1 MKIKRSELE
10 SLKNFL
16 YKQTQAFEAD
26 LAEAQSTAQSLASS
40 QALRGDVKTAINH
53 ELNYYNLPLLQGYVD
68 YSNLLYTEFDN
79 LISDFESTVGEK
91 SATAVI
97 NSEAL
102 TSLKQSVDGLHSS
115 IVWDM
120 DATNKYYTKISDLI
134 SLKAPSKDKLS
145 RAIEA
150 SKQSL
155 SETEKRLAAFNGK
168 QATSEL
174 DAILNNQNK
183 GLTKVSGTVTMASPY
198 RNPEALAIYRN
209 PHFKKAA
216 NRYHQKVD
224 SLARAYFQKNHPG
237 VAFDK
242 DKAGIEELQAL
253 AREVT
258 KKAEFGDS
266 SSVKTLGGYGN
277 DLAETSV
284 YTSLEEG
291 IKHLVEKMKVSVP
304 DVANYWS
311 VGMTGNSYYQ
321 NMNFS
326 FNAKQFAK
334 DSSTNALKGL
344 FKNIT
349 VSEVG
354 IPIPGTNVSMGI
366 SGISSVFM
374 GLDFVKNLQEEN
386 AGRAFTHTAV
396 TTAVTAVGVDM
407 LTTGIIYASV
417 GTGYVASGAT
427 ILATA
432 MTSNPVGWSIAAGVA
447 VAFVVD
453 QAYKNNFLG
462 IKTIAN
468 EMGDNLEKSVKE
480 IGSNIDSGIKEV
492 GSKIDAGIKE
502 VGNSIDTGIKS
513 IQKVFGW

>member
-1 MKIKRSELE
+1 MVGGKQGESGKR
-10 SLKNFL
+10 KNEIVSF
-16 YKQTQAFEAD
+16 
-26 LAEAQSTAQSLASS
+26 
-40 QALRGDVKTAINH
+40 
-53 ELNYYNLPLLQGYVD
+53 
-68 YSNLLYTEFDN
+68 
-79 LISDFESTVGEK
+79 
-91 SATAVI
+91 
-97 NSEAL
+97 
-102 TSLKQSVDGLHSS
+102 
-115 IVWDM
+115 VWDM
-120 DATNKYYTKISDLI
+120 DATNKYYTEISDLI
-134 SLKAPSKDKLS
+134 SLKAPSKDKLA

-258 KKAEFGDS
+258 KKAEYGDS
-266 SSVKTLGGYGN
+266 SSVKTLGDYGN

-291 IKHLVEKMKVSVP
+291 IKYLIEKMKVSVP
-304 DVANYWS
+304 NVANYWS
-311 VGMTGNSYYQ
+311 VGITGNSYYK
-321 NMNFS
+321 NMNFA
-326 FNAKQFAK
+326 FDAQQFAK
-334 DSSTNALKGL
+334 DSTTNALKGL
-344 FKNIT
+344 FNNIT

-386 AGRAFTHTAV
+386 AGRAFTHTVA
-396 TTAVTAVGVDM
+396 TTAIATLAVDAAA
-407 LTTGIIYASV
+407 TTLAAAYYATGSEAILSVAAYAATGPIGWAIGAGIA
-417 GTGYVASGAT
+417 AAT
-427 ILATA
+427 LATL
-432 MTSNPVGWSIAAGVA
+432 
-447 VAFVVD
+447 
-453 QAYKNNFLG
+453 AYNYNFLG
-462 IKTIAN
+462 IKDIAN
-468 EMGDNLEKSVKE
+468 EMGDNLNKSISDVGKAF
-480 IGSNIDSGIKEV
+480 DS
-492 GSKIDAGIKE
+492 
-502 VGNSIDTGIKS
+502 GIKS

>member
-26 LAEAQSTAQSLASS
+26 LDEAQSTAQSLASS
-40 QALRGDVKTAINH
+40 QALRGEVKTAINH

-120 DATNKYYTKISDLI
+120 DATNKYYTEISDLI
-134 SLKAPSKDKLS
+134 SLKAPSKDKLA

-258 KKAEFGDS
+258 KKAEYGDS
-266 SSVKTLGGYGN
+266 SSVKTLGDYGN

-291 IKHLVEKMKVSVP
+291 IKHLIEKMKVSVP
-304 DVANYWS
+304 NVANYWS
-311 VGMTGNSYYQ
+311 VGITGNSYYK
-321 NMNFS
+321 NMNFA
-326 FNAKQFAK
+326 FDAQQFAK
-334 DSSTNALKGL
+334 DSTTNTLKDL

-396 TTAVTAVGVDM
+396 TTTVTALG
-407 LTTGIIYASV
+407 
-417 GTGYVASGAT
+417 VASLQAGAIAVAT
-427 ILATA
+427 AIGTESAMALATSIA
-432 MTSNPVGWSIAAGVA
+432 LGTTPVGWTIAAGVA
-447 VAFVVD
+447 ISYVVGY
-453 QAYKNNFLG
+453 AYNNNFLG
-462 IKTIAN
+462 IKDIAN
-468 EMGDNLEKSVKE
+468 EMGDNLNKSISDVGKAF
-480 IGSNIDSGIKEV
+480 DS
-492 GSKIDAGIKE
+492 
-502 VGNSIDTGIKS
+502 GIKS

>member
-1 MKIKRSELE
+1 MKIKRNELE

-120 DATNKYYTKISDLI
+120 DATNKYYTEISDLI
-134 SLKAPSKDKLS
+134 SLKAPSKDKLA

-386 AGRAFTHTAV
+386 AGRAFTHTAA
-396 TTAVTAVGVDM
+396 TTAMTAVGVETI
-407 LTTGIIYASV
+407 TTGLIYASTEAGLLGAV
-417 GTGYVASGAT
+417 GTAAT
-427 ILATA
+427 SFMSLTPI
-432 MTSNPVGWSIAAGVA
+432 GWAIAAGVA
-447 VAFVVD
+447 VGFTVGL
-453 QAYKNNFLG
+453 AYNKNFLG
-462 IKTIAN
+462 IRDIAN
-468 EMGDNLEKSVKE
+468 EMGDNLDKSISDVGKAF
-480 IGSNIDSGIKEV
+480 DS
-492 GSKIDAGIKE
+492 
-502 VGNSIDTGIKS
+502 GIKS

>member
-1 MKIKRSELE
+1 MKIKRNELE

-120 DATNKYYTKISDLI
+120 DATNKYYTEISDLI
-134 SLKAPSKDKLS
+134 SLKAPSKDKLA

-291 IKHLVEKMKVSVP
+291 IKHLIEKMKVSVP
-304 DVANYWS
+304 NVANYWS
-311 VGMTGNSYYQ
+311 VGITGNSYYKK
-321 NMNFS
+321 MNIAFDS
-326 FNAKQFAK
+326 QQFAK

-396 TTAVTAVGVDM
+396 TTTVTALG
-407 LTTGIIYASV
+407 
-417 GTGYVASGAT
+417 VASLQAGAIAVAT
-427 ILATA
+427 AIGTESAMALATSIA
-432 MTSNPVGWSIAAGVA
+432 LGTTPVGWTIAAGVA
-447 VAFVVD
+447 ISYVVGY
-453 QAYKNNFLG
+453 AYNNNFLG
-462 IKTIAN
+462 IKDIAN
-468 EMGDNLEKSVKE
+468 EMGDNLNKSISDVGKAF
-480 IGSNIDSGIKEV
+480 DS
-492 GSKIDAGIKE
+492 
-502 VGNSIDTGIKS
+502 GIKS

>member
-1 MKIKRSELE
+1 MKIKRNELE

-120 DATNKYYTKISDLI
+120 DATNKYYTEISDLI
-134 SLKAPSKDKLS
+134 SLKAPSKDKLA

-258 KKAEFGDS
+258 KKAEYGDS
-266 SSVKTLGGYGN
+266 SSVKTLGDYGN

-291 IKHLVEKMKVSVP
+291 IKHLIEKMKVSVP

-311 VGMTGNSYYQ
+311 VGITGNSYYK
-321 NMNFS
+321 NMNFA
-326 FNAKQFAK
+326 FDAQQFAK
-334 DSSTNALKGL
+334 DSTTNALKGL

-374 GLDFVKNLQEEN
+374 GMNFLNNLQNEN

-396 TTAVTAVGVDM
+396 TTAVTAVGVDVA
-407 LTTGIIYASV
+407 TTAL
-417 GTGYVASGAT
+417 
-427 ILATA
+427 LATA
-432 MTSNPVGWSIAAGVA
+432 TGSGGLATVATVLASNPVGWTIIAGVA
-447 VAFVVD
+447 VGYAVD
-453 QAYKNNFLG
+453 LAYKNNFLG
-462 IKTIAN
+462 IRDIAN
-468 EMGDNLEKSVKE
+468 DMGDNLDKSIKE
-480 IGSNIDSGIKEV
+480 I
-492 GSKIDAGIKE
+492 
-502 VGNSIDTGIKS
+502 GNSIDSGIKS

>member
-16 YKQTQAFEAD
+16 YKQTQAFEDD

-115 IVWDM
+115 IVRDM
-120 DATNKYYTKISDLI
+120 DATNKYYTEISDLI
-134 SLKAPSKDKLS
+134 SLKAPSKDKLA

-258 KKAEFGDS
+258 KKAEYGDS
-266 SSVKTLGGYGN
+266 SSVKTLGDYGN

-291 IKHLVEKMKVSVP
+291 IKYLIEKMKVSVP
-304 DVANYWS
+304 NVANYWS
-311 VGMTGNSYYQ
+311 VGITGNSYYK
-321 NMNFS
+321 NMNFA
-326 FNAKQFAK
+326 FDAQQFAK
-334 DSSTNALKGL
+334 DSTTNALKGL
-344 FKNIT
+344 FNNIT

-374 GLDFVKNLQEEN
+374 GMNFLNNLQNEN

-396 TTAVTAVGVDM
+396 TTAVTAVGVDVA
-407 LTTGIIYASV
+407 TTAL
-417 GTGYVASGAT
+417 
-427 ILATA
+427 LATA
-432 MTSNPVGWSIAAGVA
+432 TGSGGLATVATVLASNPVGWTIIAGVA
-447 VAFVVD
+447 VGYAVD
-453 QAYKNNFLG
+453 LAYKNNFLG
-462 IKTIAN
+462 IRDIAN
-468 EMGDNLEKSVKE
+468 DMGDNLDKSIKE
-480 IGSNIDSGIKEV
+480 I
-492 GSKIDAGIKE
+492 
-502 VGNSIDTGIKS
+502 GNSIDSGIKS

>member
-1 MKIKRSELE
+1 MKIKRNELE

-120 DATNKYYTKISDLI
+120 DATNKYYTEISDLI
-134 SLKAPSKDKLS
+134 SLKAPSKDKLA

-374 GLDFVKNLQEEN
+374 GMDFLNNLQNEN
-386 AGRAFTHTAV
+386 AGRAFVHTAV
-396 TTAVTAVGVDM
+396 TTAAISVGVDM

-432 MTSNPVGWSIAAGVA
+432 MASNPVGWSIAAGVA
-447 VAFVVD
+447 VAFVVG

-462 IKTIAN
+462 IKDIAN

-492 GSKIDAGIKE
+492 G
-502 VGNSIDTGIKS
+502 NSIDSGIKS

>member
-1 MKIKRSELE
+1 MKIKRNELE

-26 LAEAQSTAQSLASS
+26 LAEVQSTAQSLASS
-40 QALRGDVKTAINH
+40 QALRGEVKTAINH

-115 IVWDM
+115 IVRDM
-120 DATNKYYTKISDLI
+120 DATNKYYTEISDLI

-258 KKAEFGDS
+258 KKAEYGDS
-266 SSVKTLGGYGN
+266 SSVKTLGDYGN

-291 IKHLVEKMKVSVP
+291 IKHLIEKMKVSVP

-311 VGMTGNSYYQ
+311 VGITGNSYYK
-321 NMNFS
+321 NINFA
-326 FNAKQFAK
+326 FDAQQFAK
-334 DSSTNALKGL
+334 DSTTNDVKGL

-386 AGRAFTHTAV
+386 AGRAFAHTAV
-396 TTAVTAVGVDM
+396 TTAVTAVGIDVA
-407 LTTGIIYASV
+407 TTAL
-417 GTGYVASGAT
+417 
-427 ILATA
+427 LATA
-432 MTSNPVGWSIAAGVA
+432 TGSGTAAAVATFLASNPVGWTIVAGVA
-447 VAFVVD
+447 VGYAVGY
-453 QAYKNNFLG
+453 AYNHNFLG

-468 EMGDNLEKSVKE
+468 EMGDNLDKSIKE

-492 GSKIDAGIKE
+492 G
-502 VGNSIDTGIKS
+502 NSIDSGIKS

>member
-120 DATNKYYTKISDLI
+120 DATNKYYTEISDLI
-134 SLKAPSKDKLS
+134 SLKAPSKDKLA

-374 GLDFVKNLQEEN
+374 GMDFLNNLQNEN
-386 AGRAFTHTAV
+386 AGRAFTHTAA
-396 TTAVTAVGVDM
+396 TTAMTAVGVDV
-407 LTTGIIYASV
+407 LTTGIVYAS
-417 GTGYVASGAT
+417 TGSGLLASGAT
-427 ILATA
+427 YMVGFMGT
-432 MTSNPVGWSIAAGVA
+432 NPVGWAIIAGVGIA
-447 VAFVVD
+447 YLSTVAYD
-453 QAYKNNFLG
+453 NNFLG
-462 IKTIAN
+462 IRDIAN
-468 EMGDNLEKSVKE
+468 DMGDNLDKS
-480 IGSNIDSGIKEV
+480 
-492 GSKIDAGIKE
+492 IKE
-502 VGNSIDTGIKS
+502 VGNSIDSGIKS

>member
-1 MKIKRSELE
+1 M
-10 SLKNFL
+10 
-16 YKQTQAFEAD
+16 
-26 LAEAQSTAQSLASS
+26 AEAQSTAQSLASS

-120 DATNKYYTKISDLI
+120 DATNKYYTEISDLI
-134 SLKAPSKDKLS
+134 SLKAPSKDKLA

-258 KKAEFGDS
+258 KKAEYGDS
-266 SSVKTLGGYGN
+266 SSVKTLGDYGN

-291 IKHLVEKMKVSVP
+291 IKHLIEKMKVSVP

-311 VGMTGNSYYQ
+311 VGISGNSYYK
-321 NMNFS
+321 NMNFA
-326 FNAKQFAK
+326 FDAQQFAK
-334 DSSTNALKGL
+334 DSTTNALKGL
-344 FKNIT
+344 FNNIT

-374 GLDFVKNLQEEN
+374 GMNFLNNLQNEN

-396 TTAVTAVGVDM
+396 TTAVTAVGVDVA
-407 LTTGIIYASV
+407 TTAL
-417 GTGYVASGAT
+417 
-427 ILATA
+427 LATA
-432 MTSNPVGWSIAAGVA
+432 TGSGGLATVATVLASNPVGWTIIAGVA
-447 VAFVVD
+447 VGYAVD
-453 QAYKNNFLG
+453 LAYKNNFLG
-462 IKTIAN
+462 IRDIAN
-468 EMGDNLEKSVKE
+468 DMGDNLDKSIKE
-480 IGSNIDSGIKEV
+480 I
-492 GSKIDAGIKE
+492 
-502 VGNSIDTGIKS
+502 GNSIDSGIKS

>member
-1 MKIKRSELE
+1 MKIKRNELE

-120 DATNKYYTKISDLI
+120 DATNKYYTEISDLI
-134 SLKAPSKDKLS
+134 SLKAPSKDKLA

-386 AGRAFTHTAV
+386 AGRAFTHTA
-396 TTAVTAVGVDM
+396 
-407 LTTGIIYASV
+407 
-417 GTGYVASGAT
+417 AT
-427 ILATA
+427 TA
-432 MTSNPVGWSIAAGVA
+432 MTALGVASLQAGAIAAATAIGTESAMAFAASIALGTTPIGWAIAGTVA
-447 VAFVVD
+447 VGFVASI
-453 QAYKNNFLG
+453 AYKHNFLG

-468 EMGDNLEKSVKE
+468 EMGDNLNKSILDVGKAF
-480 IGSNIDSGIKEV
+480 DS
-492 GSKIDAGIKE
+492 
-502 VGNSIDTGIKS
+502 GIKS

>member
-26 LAEAQSTAQSLASS
+26 LAEVQSTAQSLASS
-40 QALRGDVKTAINH
+40 QALRGEVKTAINH

-115 IVWDM
+115 IVRDM
-120 DATNKYYTKISDLI
+120 DATNKYYTEISDLI

-258 KKAEFGDS
+258 KKAEYGDS
-266 SSVKTLGGYGN
+266 SSVKTLGDYGN

-291 IKHLVEKMKVSVP
+291 IKHLIEKMKVSVP

-311 VGMTGNSYYQ
+311 VGITGNSYYK
-321 NMNFS
+321 NINFA
-326 FNAKQFAK
+326 FDAQQFAK
-334 DSSTNALKGL
+334 DSTTNAVKGL

-386 AGRAFTHTAV
+386 DGRAFTHTAV
-396 TTAVTAVGVDM
+396 TTAMTALG
-407 LTTGIIYASV
+407 
-417 GTGYVASGAT
+417 VASLQAGAIAVAT
-427 ILATA
+427 AIGTESAMALATSIA
-432 MTSNPVGWSIAAGVA
+432 LGTTPVGWTIAAGVA
-447 VAFVVD
+447 ISYVVGY
-453 QAYKNNFLG
+453 AYNNNFLG
-462 IKTIAN
+462 IKDIAN
-468 EMGDNLEKSVKE
+468 EMGDNLNKSISDVGKAF
-480 IGSNIDSGIKEV
+480 DS
-492 GSKIDAGIKE
+492 
-502 VGNSIDTGIKS
+502 GIKS

>member
-1 MKIKRSELE
+1 MKIKRNELE

-115 IVWDM
+115 IVRDM
-120 DATNKYYTKISDLI
+120 DATNKYYTEISDLI
-134 SLKAPSKDKLS
+134 LLKAPSKDKLD

-198 RNPEALAIYRN
+198 RNPEALDIYRN

-258 KKAEFGDS
+258 KKTVTTGDKS
-266 SSVKTLGGYGN
+266 DERYLEYLETFKNSISFISYGITGHLASREAIASYHKIKNGTWCGKRVKSTTSGYKTWKQVNG
-277 DLAETSV
+277 D
-284 YTSLEEG
+284 
-291 IKHLVEKMKVSVP
+291 VSRYKAV
-304 DVANYWS
+304 
-311 VGMTGNSYYQ
+311 Q
-321 NMNFS
+321 
-326 FNAKQFAK
+326 NAKR
-334 DSSTNALKGL
+334 
-344 FKNIT
+344 
-349 VSEVG
+349 
-354 IPIPGTNVSMGI
+354 
-366 SGISSVFM
+366 
-374 GLDFVKNLQEEN
+374 LDELAN
-386 AGRAFTHTAV
+386 
-396 TTAVTAVGVDM
+396 
-407 LTTGIIYASV
+407 
-417 GTGYVASGAT
+417 GTGT
-427 ILATA
+427 
-432 MTSNPVGWSIAAGVA
+432 
-447 VAFVVD
+447 VVR
-453 QAYKNNFLG
+453 G
-462 IKTIAN
+462 
-468 EMGDNLEKSVKE
+468 
-480 IGSNIDSGIKEV
+480 
-492 GSKIDAGIKE
+492 
-502 VGNSIDTGIKS
+502 TGIKGVAKSVGILGGSLAVLDGGLTYLERKDEYGETSATIDGVAHTTTS
-513 IQKVFGW
+513 IGAIYVGAAVGNFIPVPVVGALAGAATGYLVGGIANTLYDGFAHGKWNWDNFKLW

>member
-1 MKIKRSELE
+1 
-10 SLKNFL
+10 
-16 YKQTQAFEAD
+16 
-26 LAEAQSTAQSLASS
+26 
-40 QALRGDVKTAINH
+40 
-53 ELNYYNLPLLQGYVD
+53 
-68 YSNLLYTEFDN
+68 
-79 LISDFESTVGEK
+79 
-91 SATAVI
+91 
-97 NSEAL
+97 
-102 TSLKQSVDGLHSS
+102 
-115 IVWDM
+115 M
-120 DATNKYYTKISDLI
+120 DATNKYYTEISDLI
-134 SLKAPSKDKLS
+134 LLKAPSKDKLA

-155 SETEKRLAAFNGK
+155 SETEKRLTAFNGK

-258 KKAEFGDS
+258 KKAEYGDS
-266 SSVKTLGGYGN
+266 SSVKTLGDYGN

-291 IKHLVEKMKVSVP
+291 IKHLIEKMKVSVP
-304 DVANYWS
+304 NVANYWS

-396 TTAVTAVGVDM
+396 TTAMTAVGVETI
-407 LTTGIIYASV
+407 TTGLIYASTEAGLLGAV
-417 GTGYVASGAT
+417 GTAAT
-427 ILATA
+427 SFMSLTPI
-432 MTSNPVGWSIAAGVA
+432 GWAIAAGVA
-447 VAFVVD
+447 VGFTVGL
-453 QAYKNNFLG
+453 AYNKNFLG
-462 IKTIAN
+462 IRDIAN
-468 EMGDNLEKSVKE
+468 EMGDNLDKSISDVGKAF
-480 IGSNIDSGIKEV
+480 DS
-492 GSKIDAGIKE
+492 
-502 VGNSIDTGIKS
+502 GIKS

>member
-16 YKQTQAFEAD
+16 YKQTQTFEAD

-120 DATNKYYTKISDLI
+120 DATNKYYTEISDLI
-134 SLKAPSKDKLS
+134 SLKAPSKDKLA

-155 SETEKRLAAFNGK
+155 SETEKRLTAFNGK

-258 KKAEFGDS
+258 KKAEYGDS
-266 SSVKTLGGYGN
+266 SSVKTLGDYGN

-291 IKHLVEKMKVSVP
+291 IKHLIEKMKVSVP
-304 DVANYWS
+304 NVANYWS
-311 VGMTGNSYYQ
+311 VGITGNSYYK
-321 NMNFS
+321 NINFA
-326 FNAKQFAK
+326 FDAQQFAK
-334 DSSTNALKGL
+334 DSTTNALKGL

-396 TTAVTAVGVDM
+396 TTTVTAVGVDVA
-407 LTTGIIYASV
+407 TTAL
-417 GTGYVASGAT
+417 
-427 ILATA
+427 LATA
-432 MTSNPVGWSIAAGVA
+432 TGSGYMAGFATALASNPVGWTIIAGVA
-447 VAFVVD
+447 VGYAVD
-453 QAYKNNFLG
+453 LAYKNNFLG
-462 IKTIAN
+462 IRDIAN
-468 EMGDNLEKSVKE
+468 DMGDNLDKSIKE
-480 IGSNIDSGIKEV
+480 I
-492 GSKIDAGIKE
+492 
-502 VGNSIDTGIKS
+502 GNSIDSGIKS

>member
-26 LAEAQSTAQSLASS
+26 LAEAQTTAQSLASS

-115 IVWDM
+115 IVRDM
-120 DATNKYYTKISDLI
+120 DATNKYYTEISDLI
-134 SLKAPSKDKLS
+134 LLKAPSKDKLA
-145 RAIEA
+145 RAIGA

-155 SETEKRLAAFNGK
+155 SETEKRLSAFNDK
-168 QATSEL
+168 QAISEL

-258 KKAEFGDS
+258 KKAEYGDS
-266 SSVKTLGGYGN
+266 SSVKTLGDYGN

-291 IKHLVEKMKVSVP
+291 IKHLIEKMKVSVP
-304 DVANYWS
+304 NVANYWS
-311 VGMTGNSYYQ
+311 VGITGNSYYK
-321 NMNFS
+321 NINFA
-326 FNAKQFAK
+326 FDAQQFAK
-334 DSSTNALKGL
+334 DSTTNALKGL

-396 TTAVTAVGVDM
+396 TTAMTAVGVETI
-407 LTTGIIYASV
+407 TTGLIYASTEAGLLGAV
-417 GTGYVASGAT
+417 GTAAT
-427 ILATA
+427 SFMSLTPI
-432 MTSNPVGWSIAAGVA
+432 GWAIAAGVA
-447 VAFVVD
+447 VGFTVGL
-453 QAYKNNFLG
+453 AYNKNFLG
-462 IKTIAN
+462 IRDIAN
-468 EMGDNLEKSVKE
+468 EMGDNLDKSISDVGKAF
-480 IGSNIDSGIKEV
+480 DS
-492 GSKIDAGIKE
+492 
-502 VGNSIDTGIKS
+502 GIKS

>member
-115 IVWDM
+115 IVRDM
-120 DATNKYYTKISDLI
+120 DATNKYYTEISDLI

-150 SKQSL
+150 SKLSL

-258 KKAEFGDS
+258 KKAEYGDS
-266 SSVKTLGGYGN
+266 SSVKTLGDYGN

-291 IKHLVEKMKVSVP
+291 IKHLIEKMKVSVP

-311 VGMTGNSYYQ
+311 VGITGNSYYK
-321 NMNFS
+321 NMNFA
-326 FNAKQFAK
+326 FDAQQFAK
-334 DSSTNALKGL
+334 DSTTNALKGL
-344 FKNIT
+344 FNNIT

-396 TTAVTAVGVDM
+396 TTAMTAVGVETI
-407 LTTGIIYASV
+407 TTGLIYASTEAGLLGAV
-417 GTGYVASGAT
+417 GTAAT
-427 ILATA
+427 SFMSLTPI
-432 MTSNPVGWSIAAGVA
+432 GWAIAAGVA
-447 VAFVVD
+447 VGFTVGL
-453 QAYKNNFLG
+453 AYNKNFLG
-462 IKTIAN
+462 IRDIAN
-468 EMGDNLEKSVKE
+468 EMGDNLDKSISDVGKAF
-480 IGSNIDSGIKEV
+480 DS
-492 GSKIDAGIKE
+492 
-502 VGNSIDTGIKS
+502 GIKS

>member
-1 MKIKRSELE
+1 M
-10 SLKNFL
+10 
-16 YKQTQAFEAD
+16 
-26 LAEAQSTAQSLASS
+26 ST
-40 QALRGDVKTAINH
+40 T
-53 ELNYYNLPLLQGYVD
+53 
-68 YSNLLYTEFDN
+68 T
-79 LISDFESTVGEK
+79 
-91 SATAVI
+91 
-97 NSEAL
+97 
-102 TSLKQSVDGLHSS
+102 
-115 IVWDM
+115 
-120 DATNKYYTKISDLI
+120 
-134 SLKAPSKDKLS
+134 KDKLA

-155 SETEKRLAAFNGK
+155 SETEKRLAAFNDK

-209 PHFKKAA
+209 PHFKKAV

-253 AREVT
+253 ARELT
-258 KKAEFGDS
+258 KKAEYGDS
-266 SSVKTLGGYGN
+266 SSVKTLGDYGN

-291 IKHLVEKMKVSVP
+291 IKHLIEKMKVSVP

-311 VGMTGNSYYQ
+311 VGMTGNLYYQ
-321 NMNFS
+321 NMNFA
-326 FNAKQFAK
+326 FDAQQFAK
-334 DSSTNALKGL
+334 DSTSNALKGL

-374 GLDFVKNLQEEN
+374 GLDLVKNLQEEN

-432 MTSNPVGWSIAAGVA
+432 MASNPVGWSIAAGVA

-492 GSKIDAGIKE
+492 G
-502 VGNSIDTGIKS
+502 NSIDSGIKS
-513 IQKVFGW
+513 IQKVFGWSE

>member
-1 MKIKRSELE
+1 MKIKRNELE

-120 DATNKYYTKISDLI
+120 DATNKYYTEISDLI
-134 SLKAPSKDKLS
+134 SLKAPSKDKLA

-209 PHFKKAA
+209 PHFKKGV
-216 NRYHQKVD
+216 NRYHQKVN

-237 VAFDK
+237 IAFDK

-258 KKAEFGDS
+258 KKAEYGDS
-266 SSVKTLGGYGN
+266 SSVKTLGDYGN

-291 IKHLVEKMKVSVP
+291 IKHLIEKMKVSVP
-304 DVANYWS
+304 NVANYWS
-311 VGMTGNSYYQ
+311 VGITGNSYYK
-321 NMNFS
+321 NINFA
-326 FNAKQFAK
+326 FDAQQFAK
-334 DSSTNALKGL
+334 DSTTNALKGL

-396 TTAVTAVGVDM
+396 TTTVTALG
-407 LTTGIIYASV
+407 
-417 GTGYVASGAT
+417 VASLQAGAIAVAT
-427 ILATA
+427 AIGTESAMALATSIA
-432 MTSNPVGWSIAAGVA
+432 LGTTPVGWTIAAGVA
-447 VAFVVD
+447 ISYVVGY
-453 QAYKNNFLG
+453 AYNNNFLG
-462 IKTIAN
+462 IKDIAN
-468 EMGDNLEKSVKE
+468 EMGDNLNKSISDVGKAF
-480 IGSNIDSGIKEV
+480 DS
-492 GSKIDAGIKE
+492 
-502 VGNSIDTGIKS
+502 GIKS

>member
-1 MKIKRSELE
+1 M
-10 SLKNFL
+10 
-16 YKQTQAFEAD
+16 
-26 LAEAQSTAQSLASS
+26 ST
-40 QALRGDVKTAINH
+40 T
-53 ELNYYNLPLLQGYVD
+53 
-68 YSNLLYTEFDN
+68 T
-79 LISDFESTVGEK
+79 
-91 SATAVI
+91 
-97 NSEAL
+97 
-102 TSLKQSVDGLHSS
+102 
-115 IVWDM
+115 
-120 DATNKYYTKISDLI
+120 
-134 SLKAPSKDKLS
+134 KDKLA

-198 RNPEALAIYRN
+198 RNPEALDIYRN

-258 KKAEFGDS
+258 KKAEYGDS
-266 SSVKTLGGYGN
+266 SSVKTLGDYGN

-291 IKHLVEKMKVSVP
+291 IKHLIEKMKVSVP

-311 VGMTGNSYYQ
+311 VGITGNSYYK
-321 NMNFS
+321 NMNFA
-326 FNAKQFAK
+326 FDAQQFAK
-334 DSSTNALKGL
+334 DSTTNALKGL
-344 FKNIT
+344 FNNIT

-396 TTAVTAVGVDM
+396 TTAMTAVGVETI
-407 LTTGIIYASV
+407 TTGLIYASTEAGLLGAV
-417 GTGYVASGAT
+417 GTAAT
-427 ILATA
+427 SFMSLTPI
-432 MTSNPVGWSIAAGVA
+432 GWAIAAGVA
-447 VAFVVD
+447 VGFTVGL
-453 QAYKNNFLG
+453 AYNKNFLG
-462 IKTIAN
+462 IRDIAN
-468 EMGDNLEKSVKE
+468 EMGDNLDKSISDVGKAF
-480 IGSNIDSGIKEV
+480 DS
-492 GSKIDAGIKE
+492 
-502 VGNSIDTGIKS
+502 GIKS

>member
-1 MKIKRSELE
+1 MKIKRNELE

-120 DATNKYYTKISDLI
+120 DATNKYYTEISDLI
-134 SLKAPSKDKLS
+134 SLKAPSKDKLA

-258 KKAEFGDS
+258 KKAEYGDS
-266 SSVKTLGGYGN
+266 SSVKTLGDYGN

-291 IKHLVEKMKVSVP
+291 IKHLIEKMKVSVP
-304 DVANYWS
+304 NVANYWS
-311 VGMTGNSYYQ
+311 VGITGNSYYK
-321 NMNFS
+321 NINFA
-326 FNAKQFAK
+326 FDAQQFAK
-334 DSSTNALKGL
+334 DSTTNALKGL

-374 GLDFVKNLQEEN
+374 GMNFLNNLQNEN

-396 TTAVTAVGVDM
+396 TTAVTAVGVDVA
-407 LTTGIIYASV
+407 TTAL
-417 GTGYVASGAT
+417 
-427 ILATA
+427 LATA
-432 MTSNPVGWSIAAGVA
+432 TGSGGLATVATVLASNPVGWTIIAGVA
-447 VAFVVD
+447 VGYAVD
-453 QAYKNNFLG
+453 LAYKNNFLG
-462 IKTIAN
+462 IRDIAN
-468 EMGDNLEKSVKE
+468 DMGDNLDKSIKE
-480 IGSNIDSGIKEV
+480 I
-492 GSKIDAGIKE
+492 
-502 VGNSIDTGIKS
+502 GNSIDSGIKS

>member
-1 MKIKRSELE
+1 MKIKRNELE

-120 DATNKYYTKISDLI
+120 DATNKYYTEISDLI
-134 SLKAPSKDKLS
+134 SLKAPSKDKLA

-258 KKAEFGDS
+258 KKAEYGDS
-266 SSVKTLGGYGN
+266 SSVKTLGDYGN

-291 IKHLVEKMKVSVP
+291 IKHLIEKMKVSVP
-304 DVANYWS
+304 NVANYWS
-311 VGMTGNSYYQ
+311 VGITGNSYYK
-321 NMNFS
+321 NMNFA
-326 FNAKQFAK
+326 FDAQQFAK
-334 DSSTNALKGL
+334 DSTTNTLKDL

-396 TTAVTAVGVDM
+396 TTTVTALG
-407 LTTGIIYASV
+407 
-417 GTGYVASGAT
+417 VASLQAGAIAVAT
-427 ILATA
+427 AIGTESAMALATSIA
-432 MTSNPVGWSIAAGVA
+432 LGTTPVGWTIAAGVA
-447 VAFVVD
+447 ISYVVGY
-453 QAYKNNFLG
+453 AYNNNFLG
-462 IKTIAN
+462 IKDIAN
-468 EMGDNLEKSVKE
+468 EMGDNLNKSISDVGKAF
-480 IGSNIDSGIKEV
+480 DS
-492 GSKIDAGIKE
+492 
-502 VGNSIDTGIKS
+502 GIKS

>member
-1 MKIKRSELE
+1 MARRKQGKGSERKNKIVS
-10 SLKNFL
+10 FL
-16 YKQTQAFEAD
+16 YYFFIR
-26 LAEAQSTAQSLASS
+26 LAS
-40 QALRGDVKTAINH
+40 QNR
-53 ELNYYNLPLLQGYVD
+53 LL
-68 YSNLLYTEFDN
+68 EWM
-79 LISDFESTVGEK
+79 ST
-91 SATAVI
+91 T
-97 NSEAL
+97 
-102 TSLKQSVDGLHSS
+102 T
-115 IVWDM
+115 
-120 DATNKYYTKISDLI
+120 
-134 SLKAPSKDKLS
+134 KDKLA

-258 KKAEFGDS
+258 KKAEYGDS
-266 SSVKTLGGYGN
+266 SSVKTLGDYGN

-291 IKHLVEKMKVSVP
+291 IKHLIEKMKVSVP
-304 DVANYWS
+304 NVANYWS
-311 VGMTGNSYYQ
+311 VGITGNSYYK
-321 NMNFS
+321 NINFA
-326 FNAKQFAK
+326 FDAQQFAK
-334 DSSTNALKGL
+334 DSTTNALKGL

-396 TTAVTAVGVDM
+396 TTTVTALG
-407 LTTGIIYASV
+407 
-417 GTGYVASGAT
+417 VASLQAGAIAVAT
-427 ILATA
+427 AIGTESAMALATSIA
-432 MTSNPVGWSIAAGVA
+432 LGTTPVGWTIAAGVA
-447 VAFVVD
+447 ISYVVGY
-453 QAYKNNFLG
+453 AYNNNFLG
-462 IKTIAN
+462 IKDIAN
-468 EMGDNLEKSVKE
+468 EMGDNLNKSISDVGKAF
-480 IGSNIDSGIKEV
+480 DS
-492 GSKIDAGIKE
+492 
-502 VGNSIDTGIKS
+502 GIKS

>member
-1 MKIKRSELE
+1 MKIKRNELE

-120 DATNKYYTKISDLI
+120 DATNKYYTEISDLI
-134 SLKAPSKDKLS
+134 SLKAPSKDKLA

-258 KKAEFGDS
+258 KKAEYGDS
-266 SSVKTLGGYGN
+266 SSVKTLGDYGN

-291 IKHLVEKMKVSVP
+291 IKHLIEKMKVSVP
-304 DVANYWS
+304 DAANYWS
-311 VGMTGNSYYQ
+311 VGITGNSYYK
-321 NMNFS
+321 NMNFA
-326 FNAKQFAK
+326 FDAQQFAK
-334 DSSTNALKGL
+334 DSTTNALKGL

-386 AGRAFTHTAV
+386 AGRAFTHTA
-396 TTAVTAVGVDM
+396 
-407 LTTGIIYASV
+407 
-417 GTGYVASGAT
+417 AT
-427 ILATA
+427 TA
-432 MTSNPVGWSIAAGVA
+432 MTALGVASLQAGAIAAATAIGTESAMAFAASIALGTTPIGWAIAGTVA
-447 VAFVVD
+447 VGFVASI
-453 QAYKNNFLG
+453 AYKHNFLG

-468 EMGDNLEKSVKE
+468 EMGDNLNKSISDVGKAF
-480 IGSNIDSGIKEV
+480 DS
-492 GSKIDAGIKE
+492 
-502 VGNSIDTGIKS
+502 GIKS

>member
-1 MKIKRSELE
+1 M
-10 SLKNFL
+10 
-16 YKQTQAFEAD
+16 
-26 LAEAQSTAQSLASS
+26 ST
-40 QALRGDVKTAINH
+40 T
-53 ELNYYNLPLLQGYVD
+53 
-68 YSNLLYTEFDN
+68 T
-79 LISDFESTVGEK
+79 
-91 SATAVI
+91 
-97 NSEAL
+97 
-102 TSLKQSVDGLHSS
+102 
-115 IVWDM
+115 
-120 DATNKYYTKISDLI
+120 
-134 SLKAPSKDKLS
+134 KDKLA

-291 IKHLVEKMKVSVP
+291 IKHLIEKMKVSVP
-304 DVANYWS
+304 NVANYWS
-311 VGMTGNSYYQ
+311 VGITGNSYYK
-321 NMNFS
+321 NINFA
-326 FNAKQFAK
+326 FDAQQFAK
-334 DSSTNALKGL
+334 DSTTNALKGL

-396 TTAVTAVGVDM
+396 TTTVTALG
-407 LTTGIIYASV
+407 
-417 GTGYVASGAT
+417 VASLQAGAIAVAT
-427 ILATA
+427 AIGTESAMALATSIA
-432 MTSNPVGWSIAAGVA
+432 LGTTPVGWTIAAGVA
-447 VAFVVD
+447 ISYVVGY
-453 QAYKNNFLG
+453 AYNNNFLG
-462 IKTIAN
+462 IKDIAN
-468 EMGDNLEKSVKE
+468 EMGDNLNKSISDVGKAF
-480 IGSNIDSGIKEV
+480 DS
-492 GSKIDAGIKE
+492 
-502 VGNSIDTGIKS
+502 GIKS

>member
-1 MKIKRSELE
+1 M
-10 SLKNFL
+10 
-16 YKQTQAFEAD
+16 
-26 LAEAQSTAQSLASS
+26 
-40 QALRGDVKTAINH
+40 
-53 ELNYYNLPLLQGYVD
+53 
-68 YSNLLYTEFDN
+68 
-79 LISDFESTVGEK
+79 
-91 SATAVI
+91 
-97 NSEAL
+97 
-102 TSLKQSVDGLHSS
+102 KQSVDFLHSS
-115 IVWDM
+115 IVRDM
-120 DATNKYYTKISDLI
+120 DATNKYYTEISDLI
-134 SLKAPSKDKLS
+134 LLKAPSKDKLA
-145 RAIEA
+145 RAIGA

-155 SETEKRLAAFNGK
+155 SETEKRLSAFNGK
-168 QATSEL
+168 QAISEL

-258 KKAEFGDS
+258 KKAEYGDS
-266 SSVKTLGGYGN
+266 SSVKTLGDYGN

-291 IKHLVEKMKVSVP
+291 IKHLIEKMKVSVP

-311 VGMTGNSYYQ
+311 VGITGNSYYK
-321 NMNFS
+321 NMNFA
-326 FNAKQFAK
+326 FDAQQFAK
-334 DSSTNALKGL
+334 DSTTNALKGL
-344 FKNIT
+344 FNNIT

-396 TTAVTAVGVDM
+396 TTAMTAVGVETI
-407 LTTGIIYASV
+407 TTGLIYASTEAGLLGAV
-417 GTGYVASGAT
+417 GTAAT
-427 ILATA
+427 SFMSLTPI
-432 MTSNPVGWSIAAGVA
+432 GWAIAAGVA
-447 VAFVVD
+447 VGFTVGL
-453 QAYKNNFLG
+453 AYNKNFLG
-462 IKTIAN
+462 IRDIAN
-468 EMGDNLEKSVKE
+468 EMGDNLDKSISDVGKAF
-480 IGSNIDSGIKEV
+480 DS
-492 GSKIDAGIKE
+492 
-502 VGNSIDTGIKS
+502 GIKS

>member
-1 MKIKRSELE
+1 MKIKRNELE

-120 DATNKYYTKISDLI
+120 DATNKYYTEISDLI
-134 SLKAPSKDKLS
+134 SLKAPSKDKLA

-258 KKAEFGDS
+258 KKAEYGDS
-266 SSVKTLGGYGN
+266 SSVKTLGDYGN

-291 IKHLVEKMKVSVP
+291 IKHLIEKMKVSVP

-311 VGMTGNSYYQ
+311 VGITGNSYYK
-321 NMNFS
+321 NMNFA
-326 FNAKQFAK
+326 FDAQQFAK
-334 DSSTNALKGL
+334 DSTTNALKGL
-344 FKNIT
+344 FNNIT

-374 GLDFVKNLQEEN
+374 GMNFLNNLQNEN

-396 TTAVTAVGVDM
+396 TTAVTAVGVDVA
-407 LTTGIIYASV
+407 TTAL
-417 GTGYVASGAT
+417 
-427 ILATA
+427 LATA
-432 MTSNPVGWSIAAGVA
+432 TGSGGLATVATVLASNPVGWTIIAGVA
-447 VAFVVD
+447 VGYAVD
-453 QAYKNNFLG
+453 LAYKNNFLG
-462 IKTIAN
+462 IRDIAN
-468 EMGDNLEKSVKE
+468 DMGDNLDKSIKE
-480 IGSNIDSGIKEV
+480 I
-492 GSKIDAGIKE
+492 
-502 VGNSIDTGIKS
+502 GNSIDSSIK
-513 IQKVFGW
+513 

>member
-1 MKIKRSELE
+1 MKIKRNELE

-120 DATNKYYTKISDLI
+120 DATNKYYTEISDLI
-134 SLKAPSKDKLS
+134 SLKAPSKDKLA

-155 SETEKRLAAFNGK
+155 SETEKRLTAFNGK

-258 KKAEFGDS
+258 KKAEYGDS
-266 SSVKTLGGYGN
+266 SSVKTLGDYGN

-291 IKHLVEKMKVSVP
+291 IKHLIEKMKVSVP

-311 VGMTGNSYYQ
+311 VGITGNSYYK
-321 NMNFS
+321 NMNFA
-326 FNAKQFAK
+326 FDAQQFAK
-334 DSSTNALKGL
+334 DSTTNALKGL
-344 FKNIT
+344 FNNIT

-396 TTAVTAVGVDM
+396 TTTVTALG
-407 LTTGIIYASV
+407 
-417 GTGYVASGAT
+417 VASLQAGAIAVAT
-427 ILATA
+427 AIGTESAMALATSIA
-432 MTSNPVGWSIAAGVA
+432 LGTTPVGWTIAAGVA
-447 VAFVVD
+447 ISYVVGY
-453 QAYKNNFLG
+453 AYNNNFLG
-462 IKTIAN
+462 IKDIAN
-468 EMGDNLEKSVKE
+468 EMGDNLNKSISDVGKAF
-480 IGSNIDSGIKEV
+480 DS
-492 GSKIDAGIKE
+492 
-502 VGNSIDTGIKS
+502 GIKS

>member
-1 MKIKRSELE
+1 MKIKRNELE

-120 DATNKYYTKISDLI
+120 DATNKYYTEISDLI
-134 SLKAPSKDKLS
+134 SLKAPSKDKLA

-396 TTAVTAVGVDM
+396 TTTVTALG
-407 LTTGIIYASV
+407 
-417 GTGYVASGAT
+417 VASLQAGAIAVAT
-427 ILATA
+427 AIGTESAMALATSIA
-432 MTSNPVGWSIAAGVA
+432 LGTTPVGWTIAAGVA
-447 VAFVVD
+447 ISYVVGY
-453 QAYKNNFLG
+453 AYNNNFLG
-462 IKTIAN
+462 IKDIAN
-468 EMGDNLEKSVKE
+468 EMGDNLNKSISDVGKAF
-480 IGSNIDSGIKEV
+480 DS
-492 GSKIDAGIKE
+492 
-502 VGNSIDTGIKS
+502 GIKS

>member
-102 TSLKQSVDGLHSS
+102 TSLKQSLDGLHSS
-115 IVWDM
+115 IVRDM
-120 DATNKYYTKISDLI
+120 DATNKYYTEISDLI

-155 SETEKRLAAFNGK
+155 LETEKRLAAFNGK

-183 GLTKVSGTVTMASPY
+183 GLTKVSGTVTMVSPY

-258 KKAEFGDS
+258 KKAEYGDS
-266 SSVKTLGGYGN
+266 SSVKTLGDYGN

-291 IKHLVEKMKVSVP
+291 IKHLIEKMKVSVP

-311 VGMTGNSYYQ
+311 VGISGNSYYK
-321 NMNFS
+321 NMNFA
-326 FNAKQFAK
+326 FDAQQFAK
-334 DSSTNALKGL
+334 DSTTNALKGL

-386 AGRAFTHTAV
+386 AGRAFVHTAA
-396 TTAVTAVGVDM
+396 TTAVTAVGVETI
-407 LTTGIIYASV
+407 TTGLIYASTEAGLLGAV
-417 GTGYVASGAT
+417 GTAAT
-427 ILATA
+427 SFMSLTPI
-432 MTSNPVGWSIAAGVA
+432 GWAIAAGVA
-447 VAFVVD
+447 VGFTVGL
-453 QAYKNNFLG
+453 AYNNNFLG
-462 IKTIAN
+462 IRDIAN
-468 EMGDNLEKSVKE
+468 KMGDNLDKSISDVGKAF
-480 IGSNIDSGIKEV
+480 DS
-492 GSKIDAGIKE
+492 
-502 VGNSIDTGIKS
+502 GIKS

>member
-102 TSLKQSVDGLHSS
+102 TSLKQSVDGLNSS

-120 DATNKYYTKISDLI
+120 DATNKYYTEISDLI
-134 SLKAPSKDKLS
+134 SLKAPSKDKLA

-258 KKAEFGDS
+258 KKAEYGDS
-266 SSVKTLGGYGN
+266 SSVKTLGDYGN

-291 IKHLVEKMKVSVP
+291 IKHLIEKMKVSVP
-304 DVANYWS
+304 NVANYWS
-311 VGMTGNSYYQ
+311 VGITGNSYYK
-321 NMNFS
+321 NMNFA
-326 FNAKQFAK
+326 FDAQQFAK
-334 DSSTNALKGL
+334 DSTTNTLKDL

-374 GLDFVKNLQEEN
+374 GMDFLNNLQNEN
-386 AGRAFTHTAV
+386 AGRAFTHTAA
-396 TTAVTAVGVDM
+396 TTAVTAVGIDVA
-407 LTTGIIYASV
+407 TTAL
-417 GTGYVASGAT
+417 
-427 ILATA
+427 LATA
-432 MTSNPVGWSIAAGVA
+432 TAIGTESAMTFAASIALGTTPIGWAIAGTVA
-447 VAFVVD
+447 VGFVASI
-453 QAYKNNFLG
+453 AYEHNFLG

-468 EMGDNLEKSVKE
+468 EMGDNLNKSISDVGKAF
-480 IGSNIDSGIKEV
+480 DS
-492 GSKIDAGIKE
+492 
-502 VGNSIDTGIKS
+502 GIKS

>member
-1 MKIKRSELE
+1 MKIKRNELE

-120 DATNKYYTKISDLI
+120 DATNKYYTEISDLI
-134 SLKAPSKDKLS
+134 SLKAPSKDKLA

-216 NRYHQKVD
+216 NRYHQKVY

-258 KKAEFGDS
+258 KKAEYGDS
-266 SSVKTLGGYGN
+266 SSVKTLGDYGN

-291 IKHLVEKMKVSVP
+291 IKHLIEKMKVSVP
-304 DVANYWS
+304 NVANYWS
-311 VGMTGNSYYQ
+311 VGITGNSYYK
-321 NMNFS
+321 NMNFA
-326 FNAKQFAK
+326 FDAQQFAK
-334 DSSTNALKGL
+334 DSTTNTLKDL

-396 TTAVTAVGVDM
+396 TTTVTALG
-407 LTTGIIYASV
+407 
-417 GTGYVASGAT
+417 VASLQAGAIAVAT
-427 ILATA
+427 AIGTESAMALATSIA
-432 MTSNPVGWSIAAGVA
+432 LGTTPVGWTIAAGVA
-447 VAFVVD
+447 ISYVVGY
-453 QAYKNNFLG
+453 AYNNNFLG
-462 IKTIAN
+462 IKDIAN
-468 EMGDNLEKSVKE
+468 EMGDNLNKSISDVGKAF
-480 IGSNIDSGIKEV
+480 DS
-492 GSKIDAGIKE
+492 
-502 VGNSIDTGIKS
+502 GIKS